1 MANET
6 VAQMFAGRP
15 LKSLRIEV
23 VEGPDRGKVATAP
36 DRLSVGSAPTNGLV
50 LSDDTVSRYHV
61 ELIGR
66 DDRVEVVDNGSKN
79 GTWVGSA
86 AIVRGFV
93 TVGTTLRVGRTVLR
107 VLDGETFTSELI
119 AGDRLGPVIG
129 QSVVMRG
136 LLAKVQ
142 RCAPTTA
149 SVLLTGETGSGKE
162 VVARAIHESSTRAGG
177 PFETVD
183 CGSMVENLMVSELFG
198 HEKGAFTGADR
209 QHIGAFERAHGG
221 SIFLDEIGELP
232 PSLQT
237 ALLGALERRSF
248 RRVGGTERINVDV
261 RLISA
266 THRDL
271 RAAVNAGRF
280 REDLFY
286 RIAVVTLEIPPL
298 RERRDDIPLLA
309 EHFLRTTGAGATFD
323 QVFDQEGLSALMAHD
338 WPGNVRELR
347 NVVEATLAL
356 GSSALGQER
365 GGAPVEPHLES
376 SGGGG
381 AAPIIGGGGIAL
393 SPLLG
398 LPYADARAQLLDQFE
413 ASYLRGLIERND
425 GNVAAAA
432 REAQMDRTYLT
443 RLLKKRGV
451 KTRRD
456 FPE

>member
-1 MANET
+1 MGTNET
-6 VAQMFAGRP
+6 VSAMFAGRP
-15 LKSLRIEV
+15 LKSLRLEV

-36 DRLSVGSAPTNGLV
+36 EHLSVGSAPTNGLV
-50 LSDDTVSRYHV
+50 LTDDTVSRYHV

-66 DDRVEVVDNGSKN
+66 DDRVEVVDNGSRN

-107 VLDGETFTSELI
+107 VLDGETFTSELL
-119 AGDRLGPVIG
+119 AGDRLGPVVG
-129 QSVVMRG
+129 QSVVMRA

-162 VVARAIHESSTRAGG
+162 VVARALHESSTRAGG

-286 RIAVVTLEIPPL
+286 RIAVVTLEVPPL
-298 RERRDDIPLLA
+298 RERRDDIPLLV
-309 EHFLRTTGAGATFD
+309 EHFLRTSGSQLPVN
-323 QVFDQEGLSALMAHD
+323 QVFDEAGMAALSAHD

-347 NVVEATLAL
+347 NIVEATLAL
-356 GSSALGQER
+356 GSTALGSER
-365 GGAPVEPHLES
+365 SSGEDLSAETGAPVGVV
-376 SGGGG
+376 SG
-381 AAPIIGGGGIAL
+381 PNNIAL
-393 SPLLG
+393 GPLVS

-413 ASYLRGLIERND
+413 AHYLRSLVERNE